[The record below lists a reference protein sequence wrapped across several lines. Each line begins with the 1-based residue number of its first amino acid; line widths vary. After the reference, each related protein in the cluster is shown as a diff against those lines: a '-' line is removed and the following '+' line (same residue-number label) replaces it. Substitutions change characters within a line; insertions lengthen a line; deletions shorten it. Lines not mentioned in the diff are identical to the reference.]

1 MPCTLEDLLQKT
13 KEKVQLAERIKA
25 QRNKFSGKIKFDYI
39 ERCLRVGVISPVPSG
54 GGEHTWMRKYMLNG
68 LHVVVN
74 HRTEPPQ
81 ILDAYWA
88 RQTEPF
94 VCEAVRKFEDSSCI

>member
-1 MPCTLEDLLQKT
+1 MQKT
-13 KEKVQLAERIKA
+13 KAKVQLAERIKA
-25 QRNKFSGKIKFDYI
+25 QRTQFSGVIKFDYI
-39 ERCLRVGVISPVPSG
+39 ERCMREGAISAVPSG
-54 GGEHTWMRKYMLNG
+54 GGEHTCMRKYMLNG
-68 LHVVVN
+68 LHVVAN
-74 HRTEPPQ
+74 LRTEPPQ